1 MPDYAKIKIFTLDG
15 SLIRNLEIDNRGS
28 SQGTSLVTKDGNI
41 DNSIDWDMKNNVG
54 VPVASGVYIIHV
66 EAPDLGE
73 ERVLKW
79 FGIMRPIDLE
89 TF

>member
-1 MPDYAKIKIFTLDG
+1 
-15 SLIRNLEIDNRGS
+15 
-28 SQGTSLVTKDGNI
+28 
-41 DNSIDWDMKNNVG
+41 MKNNVG